1 MILISWETLPKES
14 QFPYKLRIRS
24 WNSLLHR
31 YLLNIQNFLC
41 KSLTIFHFSLRFAEI
56 GNSQKLLNIFA
67 KCSILDVW
75 QGSEYPSETYDHSTS
90 WIVSVF
96 GVFLVLIFQYLYWI
110 QRDTK
115 YLLESYPFNYFE
127 ANQEF
132 HYCRYPNIRQLI
144 RFLDV
149 SLNKIRDN
157 LKITIAEFTLRL
169 LSSSVN

>member
-14 QFPYKLRIRS
+14 QFPYKLRIRR

-56 GNSQKLLNIFA
+56 GNSQKQLNIFA

-115 YLLESYPFNYFE
+115 YLLESYPLGKRMIITTSRQIKSFIT
-127 ANQEF
+127 AD
-132 HYCRYPNIRQLI
+132 IRI
-144 RFLDV
+144 F
-149 SLNKIRDN
+149 DN
-157 LKITIAEFTLRL
+157 
-169 LSSSVN
+169 

>member
-56 GNSQKLLNIFA
+56 GNSQKLLNIFS

-115 YLLESYPFNYFE
+115 YLLESYPLGK
-127 ANQEF
+127 
-132 HYCRYPNIRQLI
+132 RMIITTSRQI
-144 RFLDV
+144 APRV
-149 SLNKIRDN
+149 SLLQISEYS
-157 LKITIAEFTLRL
+157 TINTVFGRESEKNSRQP
-169 LSSSVN
+169 

>member
-90 WIVSVF
+90 WKVSVF
-96 GVFLVLIFQYLYWI
+96 GVFLVLIFQHLYWI

-115 YLLESYPFNYFE
+115 YLLESYPLGK
-127 ANQEF
+127 
-132 HYCRYPNIRQLI
+132 RMIKTTSRQI
-144 RFLDV
+144 VPRVFLLQI
-149 SLNKIRDN
+149 SEYS
-157 LKITIAEFTLRL
+157 TINTVFGSE
-169 LSSSVN
+169 SE